1 MWNNKTY
8 TDQELVQG
16 CANNDRR
23 YQELLYRRYFRS
35 MMYMCMKH
43 TEDRDLAMQI
53 VNNGFLKVFKKIDT
67 YVYKGSLEGWIRR
80 IVFHSL
86 SDFYKKHAKYVQ
98 FLVFE
103 EKEESISEQA
113 LEKMYVED
121 ILNMVNTL
129 PAATKKVFQ
138 LYAIE
143 GYTHKEIGV
152 QLQISEG
159 TSKWHLSAA
168 RKALK
173 KMLNNQSS
181 TNRYHAG

>member
-1 MWNNKTY
+1 MWNKKTY

-23 YQELLYRRYFRS
+23 YQELLYRRSFRS

-103 EKEESISEQA
+103 ERDAEEAAKVTS
-113 LEKMYVED
+113 KMYAED
-121 ILNMVNTL
+121 ILKLVDRL
-129 PAATKKVFQ
+129 PPATQEVFR

-143 GYTHKEIGV
+143 GFTHVEIAQ
-152 QLQISEG
+152 QLKISDG
-159 TSKWHLSAA
+159 TSKWHLATA
-168 RKALK
+168 RKKLK
-173 KMLNNQSS
+173 KMIDQNNQQL
-181 TNRYHAG
+181 YAG